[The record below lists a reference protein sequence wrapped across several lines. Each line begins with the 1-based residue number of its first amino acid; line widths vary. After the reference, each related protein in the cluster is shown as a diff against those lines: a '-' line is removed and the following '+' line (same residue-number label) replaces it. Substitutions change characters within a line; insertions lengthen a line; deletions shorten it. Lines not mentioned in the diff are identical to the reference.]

1 MHIKHSQQNFSDDSA
16 WRTYGLQ
23 IDTGKTCWDFDPTFH
38 MTIGRLAIIGAL
50 LVFICSYAYGIVTFG
65 FVIGMT
71 FGWLPAAAVAWLS
84 IRIITYSS
92 SHSSS

>member
-1 MHIKHSQQNFSDDSA
+1 MHIKNSQQNFYDDGA
-16 WRTYGLQ
+16 WKTYGLQ
-23 IDTGKTCWDFDPTFH
+23 IYSGKTPRDFDPTFH

-50 LVFICSYAYGIVTFG
+50 LVFICSYTYGIVTFG

-84 IRIITYSS
+84 IRLITYASHHVSS
-92 SHSSS
+92 